1 MNILEQI
8 LAIANDGQAT
18 DRLGDIVKLAR
29 EYLDSDNMP
38 PFPEAGERL
47 WIVPGTMT
55 TSQSESDTGEQI
67 GSKVR

>member
-1 MNILEQI
+1 MNVLEQI
-8 LAIANDGQAT
+8 ISIANDGQAT

-29 EYLDSDNMP
+29 EYLDSDNMI

-47 WIVPGTMT
+47 WIVPGTVT

>member
-8 LAIANDGQAT
+8 LAIANDGQAI
-18 DRLGDIVKLAR
+18 DPLGDIVKLAR
-29 EYLDSDNMP
+29 EYLDSDNMI

-55 TSQSESDTGEQI
+55 TEQSASSISTQPR
-67 GSKVR
+67 SK